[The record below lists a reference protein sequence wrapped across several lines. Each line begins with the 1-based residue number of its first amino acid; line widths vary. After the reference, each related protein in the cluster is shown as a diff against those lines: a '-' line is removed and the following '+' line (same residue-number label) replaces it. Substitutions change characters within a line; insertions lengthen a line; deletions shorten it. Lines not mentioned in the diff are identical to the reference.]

1 MVIMMMSMRACDA
14 WQCSDL
20 RKQGYTVDICSDL
33 RFFPTLAGADIRALM
48 SSLSLAFVHTAW
60 GMA

>member
-1 MVIMMMSMRACDA
+1 MM
-14 WQCSDL
+14 QGSDL

-48 SSLSLAFVHTAW
+48 SSLSPWNAEVC
-60 GMA
+60 GG